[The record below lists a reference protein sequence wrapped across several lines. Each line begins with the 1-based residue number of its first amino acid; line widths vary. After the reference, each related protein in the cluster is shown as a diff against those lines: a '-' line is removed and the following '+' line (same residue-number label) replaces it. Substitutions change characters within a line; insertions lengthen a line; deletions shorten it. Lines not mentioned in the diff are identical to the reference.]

1 MAKAKIPHK
10 HHIGQKRVN
19 ITKTI
24 PPIHEHHQLKT
35 KPLFINIINCH
46 LPILLTSLKINLFIN
61 ITQTMQSDSLT
72 SLKRVIV
79 THLSPKKANSFASP
93 HTGYPLTS
101 PKKRPIHLHPQI
113 PKYIVN

>member
-1 MAKAKIPHK
+1 MAGNSPAGPP
-10 HHIGQKRVN
+10 N
-19 ITKTI
+19 IT
-24 PPIHEHHQLKT
+24 
-35 KPLFINIINCH
+35 NCH

-61 ITQTMQSDSLT
+61 ITKTMQSDSLT

-101 PKKRPIHLHPQI
+101 PKKMADSFASPNTNVYCLLTS
-113 PKYIVN
+113 PKKYPFKVDSNF